1 MVGRIIPQ
9 LVLDLE
15 NEDLIWVCSLEEELL
30 TVFSIN
36 SNSAPILFGFIKG
49 WNMEDCIAM
58 VSNCVNLLDKK
69 CFWGN
74 VALKID
80 IRKAFDSMS

>member
-1 MVGRIIPQ
+1 MSLIFTKKIYGFWQRTSFNLEMVGRIIPQ

-49 WNMEDCIAM
+49 
-58 VSNCVNLLDKK
+58 
-69 CFWGN
+69 
-74 VALKID
+74 
-80 IRKAFDSMS
+80 